1 MCGSDCG
8 GGNGS
13 GGDRNNGSG
22 GDRSNG
28 SGGDRSNGGG
38 SGGLCYR
45 DIRRCLRRA
54 RL

>member
-8 GGNGS
+8 GGSGS

-22 GDRSNG
+22 D
-28 SGGDRSNGGG
+28 DRSNGGG